1 MGPEFFSIIAE
12 RIFFIKEKLICCL
25 LDMFYK
31 IVENRCNVNR
41 LREIRMKDLLNL
53 FRWQDALDIFI
64 LTYIF
69 YRLYLWLRK
78 KKALRMILG
87 ILALPLFYL
96 FAQWIDLPLS
106 VWGLQNLWPVIV
118 IILVVIFQQE
128 IREVLGNISLPSFF
142 FGRLEGLTSKTIDHI
157 TEAAFQ
163 MANRKIGGLIV
174 LQRGDDLEEIIRE
187 KTLLD
192 AEINEDI
199 LVSIFN
205 SQSPLHDGA
214 VIIQRG
220 RIQYAAALLPL
231 SKSTSLPKE
240 WGTRHRAGVGIT
252 EVSDGDCIIISEER
266 GEVLLAS
273 KGAVEKKQGK
283 EDLKKSLADLTPM
296 GDTKDKEWTWP
307 KKLFKDIPIK
317 VLFLLLVCLLWV
329 FVIGV
334 RQGEVS
340 FNIPIE
346 YYSMP
351 QNLEIVG
358 EPPKE
363 VNVRVRGSQR
373 LLSSIKPDY
382 VRVQVNL
389 SNAHVGTNQIALSEA
404 SIATRPGI
412 TITSFYPRN
421 IKLVL
426 SPVSNSNRNR
436 KP

>member
-1 MGPEFFSIIAE
+1 
-12 RIFFIKEKLICCL
+12 
-25 LDMFYK
+25 
-31 IVENRCNVNR
+31 
-41 LREIRMKDLLNL
+41 MKDLLNL

-78 KKALRMILG
+78 KKALRMVVA
-87 ILALPLFYL
+87 ILALPLFYI

-142 FGRLEGLTSKTIDHI
+142 FGRLEGLTSKTIDHVA
-157 TEAAFQ
+157 EAAFQ

-174 LQRGDDLEEIIRE
+174 LQRGDNLDEIIRE
-187 KTLLD
+187 KTFLD

-199 LVSIFN
+199 LISIFN

-214 VIIQRG
+214 VIVQGG
-220 RIQYAAALLPL
+220 RIRYAAALLPL

-252 EVSDGDCIIISEER
+252 EASDGDCIIISEER

-273 KGAVEKKQGK
+273 KGAVEKKERK
-283 EDLKKSLADLTPM
+283 ENLKKSLADLTPM
-296 GDTKDKEWTWP
+296 GDTKDKERAWP
-307 KKLFKDIPIK
+307 KKILKDIPIK
-317 VLFLLLVCLLWV
+317 VLFLLLVCLLWI

-363 VNVRVRGSQR
+363 VNVRVKGSQR
-373 LLSSIKPDY
+373 LLSSVKPDY

-389 SNAHVGTNQIALSEA
+389 SNAHKGTNQIALSEA
-404 SIATRPGI
+404 SITTLPGT
-412 TITSFYPRN
+412 TITNLYPRN
-421 IKLVL
+421 INLVL
-426 SPVSNSNRNR
+426 SPIPNSMK

>member
-1 MGPEFFSIIAE
+1 
-12 RIFFIKEKLICCL
+12 
-25 LDMFYK
+25 
-31 IVENRCNVNR
+31 
-41 LREIRMKDLLNL
+41 MKDLLNL
-53 FRWQDALDIFI
+53 FRWQDALDILI
-64 LTYIF
+64 LTFIF

-78 KKALRMILG
+78 KKALRMVVA
-87 ILALPLFYL
+87 ILALPLFYI

-142 FGRLEGLTSKTIDHI
+142 FGRLEGLTSKTIDHVA
-157 TEAAFQ
+157 EAAFQ
-163 MANRKIGGLIV
+163 MANRKLGGLIV
-174 LQRGDDLEEIIRE
+174 LQRGDNLDEIIHE

-199 LVSIFN
+199 LISIFN

-214 VIIQRG
+214 VIIQGG

-273 KGAVEKKQGK
+273 KGAIEKKQGK
-283 EDLKKSLADLTPM
+283 EDLKKSLADLTPI

-307 KKLFKDIPIK
+307 KKILKDIPIK
-317 VLFLLLVCLLWV
+317 VLFLLLACLLWI

-351 QNLEIVG
+351 PNLEIVG

-363 VNVRVRGSQR
+363 VNVRVKGSQR
-373 LLSSIKPDY
+373 LLSSVKPDY

-389 SNAHVGTNQIALSEA
+389 SNTHKGTNQIALSEA
-404 SIATRPGI
+404 SITTRPGI
-412 TITSFYPRN
+412 TVTNLYPRN

-426 SPVSNSNRNR
+426 SPIPNSMK

>member
-1 MGPEFFSIIAE
+1 
-12 RIFFIKEKLICCL
+12 
-25 LDMFYK
+25 
-31 IVENRCNVNR
+31 
-41 LREIRMKDLLNL
+41 MKDLLNL

-78 KKALRMILG
+78 KKALRMILA

-106 VWGLQNLWPVIV
+106 VWGLQNLWPVI
-118 IILVVIFQQE
+118 IIVLVVIFQQE

-157 TEAAFQ
+157 AEAAFQ
-163 MANRKIGGLIV
+163 MANRKMGGLIV
-174 LQRGDDLEEIIRE
+174 LQRGDNLDEIIRE
-187 KTLLD
+187 KTFLD

-199 LVSIFN
+199 LISIFS

-214 VIIQRG
+214 VIVQGG
-220 RIQYAAALLPL
+220 RIRYAAALLPL

-252 EVSDGDCIIISEER
+252 EASDGDCIIISEER

-273 KGAVEKKQGK
+273 KGAVEKKEGK
-283 EDLKKSLADLTPM
+283 ENLKKSLADLTPM
-296 GDTKDKEWTWP
+296 GDTKDKERAWP

-317 VLFLLLVCLLWV
+317 VLFLLLVCLLWI

-351 QNLEIVG
+351 PNLEMVG

-363 VNVRVRGSQR
+363 VNVRVKGSQR
-373 LLSSIKPDY
+373 LLSSVKPDY

-389 SNAHVGTNQIALSEA
+389 SNAHKGTNQIALSEA
-404 SIATRPGI
+404 SITTRPGI
-412 TITSFYPRN
+412 TITNLYPRN

-426 SPVSNSNRNR
+426 SPVSDSNK